1 MWLEK
6 ALAPIISPSIPNL
19 KEMELDSRRVRKGQ
33 LARKK
38 SDLMLGAI
46 PGWGVDVNRGWRWKC
61 GIWSFRAGGSG
72 WGWVLWVARLGE
84 KEKQCYLFRLMFE
97 LEAGLG
103 YFTPRVDQF
112 WNTHHLHI
120 TKCYLSSLWEETNI
134 VHLWTRICI
143 YHAKMLPF
151 AVYTVWLF

>member
-19 KEMELDSRRVRKGQ
+19 KVMELDSRRVRKGQ

-46 PGWGVDVNRGWRWKC
+46 PGWGVDVNRGSRWKC

-72 WGWVLWVARLGE
+72 WGWGLWVARLGE

-112 WNTHHLHI
+112 WNTHHLPI